1 TGVAWTAAATTG
13 SMPPLWR
20 VARPSAATVPAGMR
34 FRLVPTDDR
43 FFDLF
48 AQSAANVAEA
58 ARRLRDRVTA
68 PTDADARHDR
78 VRECERTGDELT
90 HEILTR
96 LNSTFVTP
104 FDREDIHALAE
115 ELDDVVDDMLEVS
128 YRLQLASVSEPLP
141 ELKAQA
147 DVLVNMADE
156 TVSLVGRLAT
166 MKGVE
171 PHLEAIDRLE
181 SEGDAVYRRTL
192 ARLFSGEYDA
202 LDVLRWKDITEAL
215 EGAIN

>member
-1 TGVAWTAAATTG
+1 GRHERLGEHDEAGPVGRSLGDQVTRLLDGGLAVEEDG
-13 SMPPLWR
+13 GGLDGRGDDGFHSPPLWR

-104 FDREDIHALAE
+104 
-115 ELDDVVDDMLEVS
+115 
-128 YRLQLASVSEPLP
+128 
-141 ELKAQA
+141 
-147 DVLVNMADE
+147 
-156 TVSLVGRLAT
+156 
-166 MKGVE
+166 
-171 PHLEAIDRLE
+171 
-181 SEGDAVYRRTL
+181 
-192 ARLFSGEYDA
+192 
-202 LDVLRWKDITEAL
+202 
-215 EGAIN
+215 